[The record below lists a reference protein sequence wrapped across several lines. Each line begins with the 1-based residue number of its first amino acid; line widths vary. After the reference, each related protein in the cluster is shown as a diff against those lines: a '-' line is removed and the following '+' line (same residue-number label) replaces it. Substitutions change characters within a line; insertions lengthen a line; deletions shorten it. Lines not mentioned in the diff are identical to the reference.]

1 MWPRLDLRMKYMTIF
16 FFNLPC
22 NKFPPPAGGG
32 NESYPIIKFGTCPE

>member
-16 FFNLPC
+16 FLIYLAINS
-22 NKFPPPAGGG
+22 PPAGGG